1 MPLKFIDLFA
11 GCGGMTLGFQNAG
24 FEPVAAFDNWKA
36 AGQVYRANF
45 AHEIHELDLGDWQQ
59 CLATLTSYPFDMI
72 IGGPPCQDFSHAG
85 KRNEN
90 LGRAA
95 LTVSFAQLVAH
106 TKPRWFVMEN
116 VDRAVRSEKYRRAVE
131 VLSAAGYALTQRI
144 LEANLCG
151 VPQKRKRLFLIG
163 ELETS
168 HEGSVASYL
177 DGNLTVSKPLTV
189 RDYLGDGFLEIEHY
203 YRHPRNY
210 SRRAVFSID
219 EPSPTVRGVNR
230 PIPKTYRMHPKDTAP
245 ISAAVRPL
253 TTLERSYLQTF
264 PRGFHFSGSKTN
276 LEQMIGNAVP
286 VKQAEYVAR
295 CIRACLEKGEGV
307 LKGRQLD
314 LFEAA
319 APAKFI
325 EHRDQEVSPTGR
337 NRDREVSPTVP
348 LH

>member
-36 AGQVYRANF
+36 ACQIYRANF
-45 AHEIHELDLGDWQQ
+45 AHEIHELDLSDWQQ
-59 CLATLTSYPFDMI
+59 SLATLATYQFDMI

-85 KRNEN
+85 KRNEE

-106 TKPRWFVMEN
+106 TKPKWFVMEN
-116 VDRAVRSEKYRRAVE
+116 VDRAVKSQKYRRAVE
-131 VLSAAGYALTQRI
+131 LFSAAGYALTQRV

-163 ELETS
+163 ALETS
-168 HEGSVASYL
+168 HECAVASYL
-177 DGNLTVSKPLTV
+177 DGNLKVSKPLTV
-189 RDYLGDGFLEIEHY
+189 RDYLGDSLDIENY

-230 PIPKTYRMHPKDTAP
+230 PIPKTYRTHPKDTAP
-245 ISAAVRPL
+245 ISAEVRPL

-264 PRGFHFSGSKTN
+264 PKGFHFSGSKTD

-295 CIRACLEKGEGV
+295 CIRACLEDGKKA
-307 LKGRQLD
+307 LKRMHLEAGQLL
-314 LFEAA
+314 LFEGAC
-319 APAKFI
+319 
-325 EHRDQEVSPTGR
+325 
-337 NRDREVSPTVP
+337 
-348 LH
+348 